1 MRQHYEILIV
11 SPAEADSL
19 FPIFVCSDDNTA
31 QIMRKTEVDSQ
42 ATGLVHQ
49 VLELPITFDS
59 FYSDVLI
66 VFFAFQF
73 GDLFV
78 VPLIDALKYFALDQ
92 KRSYSGFGRNESCK
106 IINP

>member
-1 MRQHYEILIV
+1 MRQHYEILIA

-19 FPIFVCSDDNTA
+19 LPVSVCSDDNTA

-66 VFFAFQF
+66 VFFAFQI

-78 VPLIDALKYFALDQ
+78 LALIDALKYFAFDQ
-92 KRSYSGFGRNESCK
+92 KRSYSGFG
-106 IINP
+106 

>member
-42 ATGLVHQ
+42 ATVAVHQ

-66 VFFAFQF
+66 VFL
-73 GDLFV
+73 LFSSATCLF
-78 VPLIDALKYFALDQ
+78 VPLIDALKYLPFDQ
-92 KRSYSGFGRNESCK
+92 KRPILKRF
-106 IINP
+106 

>member
-11 SPAEADSL
+11 AFAKVDSL
-19 FPIFVCSDDNTA
+19 FPVPVCSDDYTT

-49 VLELPITFDS
+49 VLELPITLDS
-59 FYSDVLI
+59 FYLDVLI

-106 IINP
+106 IINA

>member
-42 ATGLVHQ
+42 ATGACASSLGAANNV
-49 VLELPITFDS
+49 
-59 FYSDVLI
+59 
-66 VFFAFQF
+66 
-73 GDLFV
+73 
-78 VPLIDALKYFALDQ
+78 
-92 KRSYSGFGRNESCK
+92 
-106 IINP
+106 